1 MSQTIKWLNLHVM
14 QICKD
19 MKNLNVMLILAV
31 MLTVTGCDF
40 FRTLAGRP
48 TSEDIENRR
57 IEILK
62 AEEAALQARVDS
74 LRNVEQKMLQDSLN
88 ALDSIR
94 QIGGT
99 ILNPA
104 KYGGLFAT
112 KLEARYYIIVGA
124 FRTRSNAEALLN
136 TAAEKGFRPALI
148 SFRNGLI
155 AVGLCPVN
163 RLTDAYVELRKVKQ
177 EAFCPPDVWILLN
190 E

>member
-1 MSQTIKWLNLHVM
+1 
-14 QICKD
+14 
-19 MKNLNVMLILAV
+19 MKNLNVMLILAA
-31 MLTVTGCDF
+31 MLMATGCDF

-62 AEEAALQARVDS
+62 AEEAALKARVDS
-74 LRNVEQKMLQDSLN
+74 LRNVEQKMMQDSLN

-112 KLEARYYIIVGA
+112 RLEARYYIIVGA

-163 RLTDAYVELRKVKQ
+163 RLTDAYAELRKVKQ